1 MSPLTVL
8 SGVSGT
14 GKSELPKL
22 YSYFGGF
29 NFLAEAVQPTWDSPS
44 SMIGYYNTID
54 RKFDSTKYIKVFNTN
69 FP

>member
-1 MSPLTVL
+1 MNEYGVEYTKRLLHAFHTALKSAEFSPISVL

-29 NFLAEAVQPTWDSPS
+29 NF
-44 SMIGYYNTID
+44 
-54 RKFDSTKYIKVFNTN
+54 FNLKLS
-69 FP
+69 